1 MVYVLAEKSEVVLVM
16 GFARRD
22 DSALPNDKD
31 KRCDTEVRVEG
42 DYIQE
47 NRDKCNMMGDS
58 SEENTRSERR
68 LS

>member
-42 DYIQE
+42 EGEQ
-47 NRDKCNMMGDS
+47 RKKK
-58 SEENTRSERR
+58 
-68 LS
+68 L